1 MVLKGHLSFELAIGY
16 ESSGRNM
23 GKQAGDY
30 GDSDKMAA
38 SGMKPVVLL
47 GLYFESRAKRL
58 TGRLNVDC

>member
-1 MVLKGHLSFELAIGY
+1 
-16 ESSGRNM
+16 M

-58 TGRLNVDC
+58 TGRLNVTAREGTESRILLSTAMEN

>member
-1 MVLKGHLSFELAIGY
+1 MLGIAY
-16 ESSGRNM
+16 EGSGRNM

-30 GDSDKMAA
+30 GDSDKTAA
-38 SGMKPVVLL
+38 SEMKPAALL